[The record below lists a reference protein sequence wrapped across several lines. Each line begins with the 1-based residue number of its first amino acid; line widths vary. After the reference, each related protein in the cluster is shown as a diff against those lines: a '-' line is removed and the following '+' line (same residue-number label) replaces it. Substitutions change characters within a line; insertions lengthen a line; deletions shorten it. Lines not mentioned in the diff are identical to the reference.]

1 MVDRIVTYVMC
12 VRRIEIHFIFHEAD
26 IIVMDET
33 CVWNDTVSNST
44 VEKTCSKDVSMKR
57 TGHDKVCVS
66 LCLTGKADGTRLK
79 LFMVFKTNKR
89 ESKALHDKFHR
100 QC

>member
-1 MVDRIVTYVMC
+1 MVDCIVTYVMC
-12 VRRIEIHFIFHEAD
+12 VRRIQKHFIFHEAD

-57 TGHDKVCVS
+57 TGYDKVRVS

-79 LFMVFKTNKR
+79 LFMIFKTNKR
-89 ESKALHDKFHR
+89 ENKALHDNLHR